1 MMSNTIV
8 INARE
13 LVNMSEENIFAMPDV
28 PWEIIFEDKTIHTTR
43 QATIYSWYLWHM
55 HRTFPELPIKSA
67 HHVQNKTVTP
77 TTHLAI
83 LATMRKDCIE
93 LYTDNGYG
101 HLEEINGAVYNAVN
115 MLYNG
120 MTLQLESYI
129 TSISILDFVDIAFNP
144 EIKKINDS
152 IINSEHPTDVEINDA
167 HAQIEK
173 ILVTDP
179 SLGNN
184 AVARAAK
191 HKMVK
196 VGQIM
201 QCTSA
206 RGYVT
211 DVDNYRFPHP
221 IKTGY
226 AAGMRTLTDFATE
239 SRTAAVSEFMTETP
253 MQQSEYLSRLLQIST
268 SVVKRIHPGDCGSK
282 EWIIYLIDD
291 ANKLIDMQ
299 GIHYYGEDGVER
311 VIDNQST
318 FLIGTPLKIRSV
330 FTCKHPDRYGVCAK
344 CFGDLSYNAVFT
356 DNLGHNSSIALQ
368 SPASQLFL
376 SHKHHT
382 ASASARENVMSI
394 EAREFLTRRSSE
406 PNVFYLKPMPNSKT
420 KLSIMVQLD
429 EGKNIDD
436 LKYLDMLDS
445 VTPERI
451 TSLSVLGII
460 LTKGEITER
469 SMIVVKS
476 DSRNANF
483 TMEMLKYIHEHGWEI
498 SERGSYVI
506 NMDKWDYKLPFLT
519 LPEEQFS
526 PVEYSGLVR
535 SFIKGGGDEK
545 LKITDPKTVIH
556 YTDVAQALHAFHDLV
571 AERMHVNLSH
581 LQVILFSTMARD
593 VKGKDYNLPSPE
605 NRSLGQF
612 TKHDDKMK
620 NGNISAAMSYQT
632 QTATIFNPNSYL
644 HTDRPTHEFDWIL
657 LGDIHGLNN

>member
-1 MMSNTIV
+1 
-8 INARE
+8 
-13 LVNMSEENIFAMPDV
+13 
-28 PWEIIFEDKTIHTTR
+28 
-43 QATIYSWYLWHM
+43 
-55 HRTFPELPIKSA
+55 
-67 HHVQNKTVTP
+67 
-77 TTHLAI
+77 
-83 LATMRKDCIE
+83 
-93 LYTDNGYG
+93 
-101 HLEEINGAVYNAVN
+101 
-115 MLYNG
+115 
-120 MTLQLESYI
+120 
-129 TSISILDFVDIAFNP
+129 
-144 EIKKINDS
+144 
-152 IINSEHPTDVEINDA
+152 
-167 HAQIEK
+167 
-173 ILVTDP
+173 
-179 SLGNN
+179 
-184 AVARAAK
+184 
-191 HKMVK
+191 
-196 VGQIM
+196 
-201 QCTSA
+201 
-206 RGYVT
+206 
-211 DVDNYRFPHP
+211 
-221 IKTGY
+221 
-226 AAGMRTLTDFATE
+226 
-239 SRTAAVSEFMTETP
+239 
-253 MQQSEYLSRLLQIST
+253 
-268 SVVKRIHPGDCGSK
+268 
-282 EWIIYLIDD
+282 
-291 ANKLIDMQ
+291 MQ
-299 GIHYYGEDGVER
+299 GIHYYGDDGVER

-318 FLIGTPLKIRSV
+318 FLIGIPLKIRSV

-344 CFGDLSYNAVFT
+344 CFGDLSYNSVFT

-394 EAREFLTRRSSE
+394 EAREFLSRRSSE

-429 EGKNIDD
+429 EGKNLDD

-460 LTKGEITER
+460 LTKGEIIER

-483 TMEMLKYIHEHGWEI
+483 TIEMLKYIHEHGWEVN
-498 SERGSYVI
+498 ERGSYVI